1 MREREGERE
10 EWGGDKEGLEFFENQ
25 SDLNSGLYDLFISSN
40 NLAHKVFETIPCLL
54 KNDSNFPF
62 F

>member
-1 MREREGERE
+1 MRE

>member
-1 MREREGERE
+1 MREKEGERE
-10 EWGGDKEGLEFFENQ
+10 EWGGKQRLEFFENQ

-40 NLAHKVFETIPCLL
+40 NFAHKVFENIPCLL